1 MAVLNTPGLSMRGIW
16 SLKAPWT
23 ADPTLLY
30 TCIALRKF
38 KEIISIDGV
47 DIYKVHYQP
56 RGLTEEQYQA
66 DLAAGATM
74 CVLSSDAGAVIQVP
88 DTYIESYPGIAM
100 SNYGI
105 AVLSAMIGPISLD
118 ISFDFLIEQVK
129 NVITDTIGVEPTV
142 NLDHIPT
149 TTAIS
154 PQDADALEAARQ
166 SAIKNRT
173 STYAQLLAE
182 QQANASLRQT
192 VAELQA
198 LLAKK

>member
-1 MAVLNTPGLSMRGIW
+1 MAVLNTPSLSMRGIW

-23 ADPTLLY
+23 ADHTLLY

-47 DIYKVHYQP
+47 DIFKVHYQP
-56 RGLTEEQYQA
+56 RGLTQDQYQK

-105 AVLSAMIGPISLD
+105 AVLSAMIGPLPLN
-118 ISFDFLIEQVK
+118 ISFDFLIDQVK

-149 TTAIS
+149 NTAIS

-166 SAIKNRT
+166 AAIKNRT

-192 VAELQA
+192 IVELQK